1 MARREEVELEDQ
13 VEDGEVPEEE
23 EVQQEGDQPFLYA
36 VSGQTPWWIVS
47 ILLHALIIT
56 LAGLMSMAINLGDEE
71 PA

>member
-1 MARREEVELEDQ
+1 MAKDQ
-13 VEDGEVPEEE
+13 VEPEELE
-23 EVQQEGDQPFLYA
+23 EAQEEEQQPAEGDQPFLYA